1 MLKIDLTGKIA
12 LVTGASRGIGLSI
25 KTILEQTGAKVI
37 APTRQEADL
46 SDLAS
51 VQKYADKL
59 KNEKI
64 DIFVHCAGINKLA
77 GIKEIDPE
85 LLQSVLNV
93 NLIAPT
99 ILLNAMVPNM
109 ENQDWGRIIL
119 ISSLYSIVSRERR
132 IAYSASKNAL
142 TGLCKS
148 LAIEEGKHNILINA
162 VAPGYVMTEMTKKN
176 LSDSEIHD
184 IESKIPTG
192 RFQTCEDISNL
203 VAFLSSP
210 LNNSITGQLIA
221 VDGGF
226 LCL

>member
-1 MLKIDLTGKIA
+1 MLNIDLTGKIA
-12 LVTGASRGIGLSI
+12 LVTGASRGIGFSI
-25 KTILEQTGAKVI
+25 KNVLEQAGAKVI
-37 APTRQEADL
+37 APTRQETDL

-51 VQKYADKL
+51 VQIYAERL
-59 KNEKI
+59 KGVKI
-64 DIFVHCAGINKLA
+64 DIFIHCAGINKLA
-77 GIKEIDPE
+77 GIKEIDQE
-85 LLQSVLNV
+85 SFQTVLNV

-99 ILLNAMVPNM
+99 ILLNAIVPYM
-109 ENQDWGRIIL
+109 ENQKWGRIVL

-148 LAIEEGKHNILINA
+148 LAIEEGKHSILVNA
-162 VAPGYVMTEMTKKN
+162 VAPGYVMTEMTKTN
-176 LSDSEIHD
+176 LTKLEIHD
-184 IESKIPTG
+184 IEGKIPTG
-192 RFQTCEDISNL
+192 RFQTCEDVSNL

-226 LCL
+226 SCL